1 MVVPSLVN
9 EYKPRIIYPFD
20 CKMVCISCGGQM
32 IVRAHTTDQN
42 GVVVVIQLTPC
53 LKCSGAIDKLK
64 KGIIE
69 DGKQNNH

>member
-20 CKMVCISCGGQM
+20 CKMLCISCGGQM
-32 IVRAHTTDQN
+32 LVKAYTTDQN

-64 KGIIE
+64 KRVS
-69 DGKQNNH
+69 KNAK